1 MGVKFIALVSKE
13 LKNEFCD
20 AFSQY
25 KKSTDSLY
33 KVDPNIVKQ
42 RAAVIVQ
49 KFFSKL
55 SDEVKMLQA
64 GVN

>member
-1 MGVKFIALVSKE
+1 
-13 LKNEFCD
+13 
-20 AFSQY
+20 
-25 KKSTDSLY
+25 LY